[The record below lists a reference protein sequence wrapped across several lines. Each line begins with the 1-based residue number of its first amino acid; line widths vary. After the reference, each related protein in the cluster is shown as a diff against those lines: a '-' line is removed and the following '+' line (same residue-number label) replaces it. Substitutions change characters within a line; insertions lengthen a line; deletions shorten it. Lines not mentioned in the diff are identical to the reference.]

1 MTQRELAGDRLS
13 VSLISRIES
22 GNVQPS
28 FKTLTLIARRLGVS
42 LAFFQDGQESFKSKT
57 VSVVNAVRELFE
69 KEEYGQAITIGQEML
84 ERSDCLDGDTEAANS
99 LKMLVGR
106 SLYNVDRVPEAI
118 IFIDDVY
125 HKTSFSTHPVDSMES
140 LFWLANCHYRSDQ
153 YALARTRYKEV
164 HDKTRNLKRM
174 NDLHCQSEIYIA
186 TCAYRLGDL
195 EDAMEIYGHLFSAS
209 TSGLPP
215 RLKIDAGMGLSWTHY
230 KMHNVEKAI
239 EIGGEVRSLS
249 LKHGK
254 YELPRIEHALGIYRF
269 ANDPSSKA
277 AEYWKH
283 LRQTFGQTSQPIEKA
298 NVLEHMATYY
308 LAVRD
313 DPDETERCARQA
325 LGLLPDSRQT
335 LLRARLFRILGQVEQ
350 HRQHAGFA
358 LHWYQIALSLFEV
371 SQARQEMRET
381 TDLVQTLPE

>member
-13 VSLISRIES
+13 VSMISRIES

-84 ERSDCLDGDTEAANS
+84 ERSDCLDGDTEAANT

-153 YALARTRYKEV
+153 YALARARYGAASE
-164 HDKTRNLKRM
+164 KTRGVKTM
-174 NDLHCQSEIYIA
+174 SDLHGQSEIYMA

-195 EDAMEIYGHLFSAS
+195 EDALKSCEHLFSESAS
-209 TSGLPP
+209 GPQ
-215 RLKIDAGMGLSWTHY
+215 IDAGLGLSWLHY
-230 KMHNVEKAI
+230 KMRHVEKAI
-239 EIGGEVRSLS
+239 EICGEVRSLS
-249 LKHGK
+249 LRHGNFR
-254 YELPRIEHALGIYRF
+254 LSRIEHSLGIF
-269 ANDPSSKA
+269 MFSDDHPSKA
-277 AEYWKH
+277 AAHWKR
-283 LRQTFGQTSQPIEKA
+283 LLQTFDQRSQPTEKA
-298 NVLEHMATYY
+298 NVLDTMATYY

-313 DPDETERCARQA
+313 DPDEAERCVRQA
-325 LGLLPDSRQT
+325 LELLADSRQT

-350 HRQHAGFA
+350 HRRNTDFA
-358 LHWYQIALSLFEV
+358 LHWYQIAFSLFEA
-371 SQARQEMRET
+371 SQARQEMTQT
-381 TDLVQTLPE
+381 TNLIRNLPD